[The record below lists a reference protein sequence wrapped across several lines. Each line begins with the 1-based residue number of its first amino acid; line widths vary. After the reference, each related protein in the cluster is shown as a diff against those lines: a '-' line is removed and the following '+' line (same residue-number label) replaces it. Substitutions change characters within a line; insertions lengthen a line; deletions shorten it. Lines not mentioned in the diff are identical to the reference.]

1 MSVEDQQAENAA
13 FEQGFA
19 QASGQPSPTPAAP
32 AADAVEAVAQDGAA
46 PAADHTAEEGSNQ
59 PEAINPADDG
69 AQAQD
74 GQGQSNDLEDDPVVL
89 DGFKRSEVKRLLEQA
104 SKVTDLEQQ
113 LRKAHGKIGELNTR
127 IQPKAPAQ
135 PAAPAH
141 TAAPELPQELKQ
153 FEQDFPEFA
162 TYAKALLQAQQPA
175 AQAAP
180 PAQEE
185 QTVATAANHGQA
197 ELDPVVI
204 ELAVMDRMHSGWRE
218 KVAGQEFSLWLAAQ
232 GQEVQ
237 SAFAAAD
244 TAQAM
249 AAVIGQFDQ
258 WEAAKAAQAQ
268 KHAKGKQRLAAA
280 VTPQG
285 NAPQPQAALTEDQ
298 AFEMGF
304 NAIMGRR

>member
-46 PAADHTAEEGSNQ
+46 PAADHTAEGGSQ

-162 TYAKALLQAQQPA
+162 TYAKALL
-175 AQAAP
+175 
-180 PAQEE
+180 
-185 QTVATAANHGQA
+185 
-197 ELDPVVI
+197 
-204 ELAVMDRMHSGWRE
+204 
-218 KVAGQEFSLWLAAQ
+218 
-232 GQEVQ
+232 
-237 SAFAAAD
+237 
-244 TAQAM
+244 
-249 AAVIGQFDQ
+249 
-258 WEAAKAAQAQ
+258 
-268 KHAKGKQRLAAA
+268 
-280 VTPQG
+280 
-285 NAPQPQAALTEDQ
+285 
-298 AFEMGF
+298 
-304 NAIMGRR
+304 

>member
-1 MSVEDQQAENAA
+1 MSVEDQQAEDAA

-32 AADAVEAVAQDGAA
+32 VADVAEDVAQDGAA
-46 PAADHTAEEGSNQ
+46 PAADHTEEGSNQ
-59 PEAINPADDG
+59 PEASNHQPEG
-69 AQAQD
+69 AQVPE
-74 GQGQSNDLEDDPVVL
+74 GQEGGNGLEDDPVVL

-175 AQAAP
+175 AQVAP

>member
-1 MSVEDQQAENAA
+1 MSVEDQQAENEA

-19 QASGQPSPTPAAP
+19 HASGQPSPTPAEP

-46 PAADHTAEEGSNQ
+46 PAADHTEEGANQ
-59 PEAINPADDG
+59 PEASNHQPEG
-69 AQAQD
+69 AQVPE
-74 GQGQSNDLEDDPVVL
+74 GQEGGNDLEDDPVVL

-185 QTVATAANHGQA
+185 QTVATAAAPASA

>member
-32 AADAVEAVAQDGAA
+32 AADAVEDVAQDGAA
-46 PAADHTAEEGSNQ
+46 HAADHAEEGSNQ
-59 PEAINPADDG
+59 PEASNHQPEG
-69 AQAQD
+69 AQVPE
-74 GQGQSNDLEDDPVVL
+74 GQEGGNDLEDDPVVL

-141 TAAPELPQELKQ
+141 TAAPELPQELRQ

>member
-32 AADAVEAVAQDGAA
+32 AADVVEAAA
-46 PAADHTAEEGSNQ
+46 EASASPDASASTEEGADQHEASNHQ
-59 PEAINPADDG
+59 PEG
-69 AQAQD
+69 AQVPE
-74 GQGQSNDLEDDPVVL
+74 GQEGGNGLEDDPVVL

-135 PAAPAH
+135 QAAPAH

-185 QTVATAANHGQA
+185 QTVATAAAPASA

-249 AAVIGQFDQ
+249 AAVIDQFDQ
-258 WEAAKAAQAQ
+258 WGAAKAAQAQ

>member
-280 VTPQG
+280 VTPPG

>member
-46 PAADHTAEEGSNQ
+46 PAADHTEEGVNQ
-59 PEAINPADDG
+59 PEASNHQPEG
-69 AQAQD
+69 AQVPE
-74 GQGQSNDLEDDPVVL
+74 GQEGGNDLEDDPVVL

-141 TAAPELPQELKQ
+141 TSAPELPQELKQ

-185 QTVATAANHGQA
+185 QTVATAASPASA